1 MSDLEILVDY
11 YKAIDAQHIIP
22 TKLDPLDCGIVD
34 CDACSFDNAC
44 SYMGDRELKDIS
56 TIYRYF
62 KLRIKPF
69 LVEESSR
76 HSSIYWLYFIMY
88 NYNS

>member
-22 TKLDPLDCGIVD
+22 TKSDPLDCGIVD

-62 KLRIKPF
+62 KLRIKP
-69 LVEESSR
+69 LMSKKEYSR
-76 HSSIYWLYFIMY
+76 KNIKHYHPELFI
-88 NYNS
+88 